1 MKVHKESFL
10 NLQRLYHETSEKALS
25 PKTKYVIF
33 SDLHLGNGGKSDD
46 FKPNS
51 ALVIRSLEDYFEQG
65 YTLILNGDIEELQ
78 RFSLTDIQQAW
89 PEFYDL
95 LRSFHGEGRLLKLIG
110 NHDSILPGIRDYP
123 FPVYD
128 ALRFSWKGNTIF
140 IFHGHQTIRRFQKEN
155 EILTFIL
162 RHLATPLGIKNY
174 SVSHSSSKRFT
185 TEKRVY
191 QFSSISRVMS
201 VIGHTHRPLFE
212 SMSKVDTIRFEIE
225 RLCRKYPSV
234 SESKKKNIRG
244 AIEDLKKD
252 LTQIIESEDELATRR
267 SLYNANLVVPC
278 MFNSGTT
285 IGKRGITCLEIE
297 SGEIVL
303 KHWFDRGR
311 SKRYLTYETI
321 PAHPLGSS
329 NYYYI
334 EIKRDSLDYIFSRIQ
349 LLGGPEMAGNL
360 GNFEDFSDLLSRD

>member
-10 NLQRLYHETSEKALS
+10 NLQTLYHETEPS
-25 PKTKYVIF
+25 PLDPEIPYVIF

-51 ALVIRSLEDYFEQG
+51 SLVIRTLEDYFERG

-78 RFSLTDIQQAW
+78 RFSFIEIKSAW
-89 PEFYDL
+89 PEFFDL
-95 LRSFHGEGRLLKLIG
+95 MDIFHQEGRLIKLLG
-110 NHDSILPGIRDYP
+110 NHDIILPGIKDYP
-123 FPVYD
+123 YPIHD
-128 ALRFSWKGNTIF
+128 AIRFTWKGDTVF

-155 EILTFIL
+155 EAITFIL
-162 RHLATPLGIKNY
+162 RYLANPLGIKNY

-212 SMSKVDTIRFEIE
+212 SMSKVDAIRFEIE
-225 RLCRKYPSV
+225 RLCRKYPKA
-234 SESKKKNIRG
+234 SESKKKNIRS
-244 AIEDLKKD
+244 AIGDLKLD
-252 LTQIIESEDELATRR
+252 LASIIQNDDELATRR

-285 IGKRGITCLEIE
+285 IGKRGITCLELHR
-297 SGEIVL
+297 GEIVL
-303 KHWFDRGR
+303 RHWFDKGR
-311 SKRYLTYETI
+311 SKRYLNYETI
-321 PAHPLGSS
+321 PAERLGSS
-329 NYYYI
+329 NYYST

-349 LLGGPEMAGNL
+349 LLGGPEMATG
-360 GNFEDFSDLLSRD
+360 EDELEVFSGLPSED